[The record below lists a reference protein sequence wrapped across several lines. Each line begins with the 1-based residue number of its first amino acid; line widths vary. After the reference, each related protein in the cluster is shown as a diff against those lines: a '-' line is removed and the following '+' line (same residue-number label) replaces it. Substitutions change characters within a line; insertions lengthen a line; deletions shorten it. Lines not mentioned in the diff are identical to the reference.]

1 MSLKTVLRS
10 FTLLAILA
18 ASFAASAPATS
29 CPPPCRRSQ
38 CIQLCGSQG
47 PAFCAVDE
55 FGCSVCMCNG

>member
-1 MSLKTVLRS
+1 MSPKTAFRCL
-10 FTLLAILA
+10 TLLAVLVT
-18 ASFAASAPATS
+18 SFAASAPATS

-47 PAFCAVDE
+47 PAFCTVDE